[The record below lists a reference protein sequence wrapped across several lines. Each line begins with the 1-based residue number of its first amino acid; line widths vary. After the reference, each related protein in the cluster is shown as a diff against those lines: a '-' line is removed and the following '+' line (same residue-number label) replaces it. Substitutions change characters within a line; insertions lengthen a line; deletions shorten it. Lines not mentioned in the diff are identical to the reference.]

1 MIKWISYVGFVHNY
15 QFLYVYKI
23 FKILLYV
30 YKIFKILVPVSQMST
45 DMSSSIRKIWKT
57 F

>member
-15 QFLYVYKI
+15 LKFLYVYKI
-23 FKILLYV
+23 C
-30 YKIFKILVPVSQMST
+30 KILVPVSQMST